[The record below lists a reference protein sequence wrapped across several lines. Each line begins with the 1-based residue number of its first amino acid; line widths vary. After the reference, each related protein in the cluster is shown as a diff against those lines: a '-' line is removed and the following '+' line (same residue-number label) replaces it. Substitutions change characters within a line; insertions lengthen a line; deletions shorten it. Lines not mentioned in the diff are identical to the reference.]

1 MISLVKQAL
10 IYSVPPERLEA
21 LSPRRQWLQLS
32 QRRFKL
38 ATKVWLTFV
47 VVLFS
52 TLSRADLPETIE
64 KIKPSIVAIG
74 TFKKTQSPPFVFRG
88 TGFVIGDGNL
98 AATNAHVLPD
108 TSGGDAPE
116 LAILIRSSG
125 GTGTI
130 RRAQVIHK
138 VVEHDL
144 AVIRFEG
151 SALPALKLAD
161 SANAREGQ
169 DIAFTGFPIGGV
181 LGFSPV
187 THRGIIS
194 AITPIAIP
202 GGNSKQLND
211 NLIRRLRDGTFNVF
225 QLDATAYPG
234 NSGSPVYNPEAGEV
248 LGIINMVFVKGGKES
263 ALSQPSGISYA
274 IPANFL
280 RQLVA
285 KDQN

>member
-1 MISLVKQAL
+1 MKQAL
-10 IYSVPPERLEA
+10 IYSIRPERGEA
-21 LSPRRQWLQLS
+21 SSPRKLWLRPS
-32 QRRFKL
+32 QHCVKL
-38 ATKVWLTFV
+38 TAKAWLTFG

-52 TLSRADLPETIE
+52 TLSQADLPETIE

-138 VVEHDL
+138 IVEHDL

-151 SALPALKLAD
+151 SAIPALKLAD
-161 SANAREGQ
+161 SASAREGQ
-169 DIAFTGFPIGGV
+169 EIAFTGFPIGGV

-202 GGNSKQLND
+202 GSNSRQLND
-211 NLIRRLRDGTFNVF
+211 NLVRRLRDGTFNVF

-234 NSGSPVYNPEAGEV
+234 NSGSPVYHPETGEV

-274 IPANFL
+274 IPGNFL
-280 RQLVA
+280 KALMFST
-285 KDQN
+285 K